1 MEKNQQILEL
11 NAKQNLE
18 ELIAAIKP
26 HSTGGANEGKAITI
40 YSLDC
45 FGCPI
50 DPVTGWLYDAKD
62 GYISIG
68 WGEKRSERLI
78 LTKFDKYGNG
88 RMIVKVEPYQKEAIY
103 LCPEA
108 WKFYEAAV
116 AQTAEDKAK
125 EAKESTLRKYL
136 THG

>member
-108 WKFYEAAV
+108 WKLYNASVE
-116 AQTAEDKAK
+116 QIAK
-125 EAKESTLRKYL
+125 EAIKSTLKKYL
-136 THG
+136 SPVEAG